1 MALQIP
7 VAHHQRMTTHL
18 LIVDDSEQIRTSL
31 HALLNT
37 VEGITSIRQAATL
50 GQALDSV
57 RQDPP
62 TLVILDMRLPDGMGM
77 DFIEP
82 IKRLAPAVLIA
93 MLTVYS
99 HDALRRHCLELGA
112 DWFFDKFTETDDLLD
127 VVRQVALA

>member
-37 VEGITSIRQAATL
+37 VEGISSIRQAATL

-57 RQDPP
+57 RHDPP
-62 TLVILDMRLPDGMGM
+62 TLVILDMRLSDGMGM

-99 HDALRRHCLELGA
+99 VSYTH
-112 DWFFDKFTETDDLLD
+112 
-127 VVRQVALA
+127 LAAGWRC